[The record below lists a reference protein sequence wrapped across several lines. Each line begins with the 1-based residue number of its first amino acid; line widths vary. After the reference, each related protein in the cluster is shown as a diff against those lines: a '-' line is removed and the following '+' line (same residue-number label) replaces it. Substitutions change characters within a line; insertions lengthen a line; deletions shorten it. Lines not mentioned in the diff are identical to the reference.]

1 MKKLYLL
8 IVVLLIAIVAYTQP
22 LMDTA
27 VKLVAQKENVIK
39 ENTIV
44 TIENLGDKINT
55 EYPEMRPTVSADG
68 NMLFLYGRA
77 TLQMCKLAPFPLPRI
92 FGLV

>member
-44 TIENLGDKINT
+44 TVENLGDKINT
-55 EYPEMRPTVSADG
+55 EYPEMRPTVSA
-68 NMLFLYGRA
+68 FQQ
-77 TLQMCKLAPFPLPRI
+77 QMPVLPFGINFIKAFP
-92 FGLV
+92 

>member
-1 MKKLYLL
+1 MRKLYLL

-44 TIENLGDKINT
+44 TVENLGDKINT

-68 NMLFLYGRA
+68 NMLFFIRQGHPSNVQISTVPIA
-77 TLQMCKLAPFPLPRI
+77 
-92 FGLV
+92 